1 MRDRNKKGGM
11 KMTDVYVNQ
20 KDFWRLHSMGIYEW
34 EVMVSRD
41 FNTGYDF
48 AFKVRN
54 TVMELLNNVI
64 SFMNS
69 HLKEDETVLISVYNE
84 SNVKEVEAIIAS
96 DMVIY
101 LNGLGEFVS
110 NMNKKDVVKY

>member
-1 MRDRNKKGGM
+1 M

-20 KDFWRLHSMGIYEW
+20 KDYWRLHELSIYEW
-34 EVMVSRD
+34 EVMYSVD
-41 FNTGYDF
+41 FNGGYDGV
-48 AFKVRN
+48 FKVRS
-54 TVMELLNNVI
+54 TVLELLNNVI
-64 SFMNS
+64 SFMKS
-69 HLKEDETVLISVYNE
+69 HLLQGEKVIVSVFNE